1 MASKHQEKYQK
12 IDLSSVDR
20 KKIKNNHGVETNEKI
35 KIYDEIKHVKEL
47 WTFPHN
53 TNNIIV
59 NIRCHWDHHTF
70 EGVGIFCPLSYRPKQ
85 VAKIGQNEIK
95 IRSTG
100 GVSDINSFM
109 IKENVPKC
117 KDLSANKNLIE
128 ITDAYYEVD
137 GVFCSP
143 ECCLAFINDEKT
155 KVGGSKY
162 SESVRLLH
170 FMLGLTSRISPANNF
185 RLLKDYGGNLTIEQ
199 FRKNN
204 KSIKY
209 EYCGTTVL
217 ISHLFEKK
225 INLSTD

>member
-1 MASKHQEKYQK
+1 MASKYQK
-12 IDLSSVDR
+12 IDLSQIDR
-20 KKIKNNHGVETNEKI
+20 KKIKQNHGIESSEKI

-47 WTFPHN
+47 WTFPN
-53 TNNIIV
+53 GIIKGT
-59 NIRCHWDHHTF
+59 IRCHWDHHTF
-70 EGVGIFCPLSYRPKQ
+70 EGIGIFCPLTYRPKQ
-85 VAKIGQNEIK
+85 VAKIGQNEVK
-95 IRSTG
+95 IRG
-100 GVSDINSFM
+100 ANQVVNNFM
-109 IKENVPKC
+109 IKENIPRC
-117 KDLSANKNLIE
+117 KDISHHKNLIE

-143 ECCLAFINDEKT
+143 ECCLAFINDEKS

-162 SESVRLLH
+162 SDSQRLLH
-170 FMLGLTSRISPANNF
+170 FMLGLTTCISPANHF
-185 RLLKDYGGNLTIEQ
+185 RLLKEYGGNLTIEQ
-199 FRKNN
+199 FRNNN